1 MNTLIRGA
9 MLGLLACPLLAMA
22 DYTVVQITPMTGT
35 QAATG
40 KLLTEGASLVFKEL
54 NEKGGI
60 AGQKI
65 RYVVQDDAYKPDET
79 VRLLKQVSAEKPVAL
94 LGLTGTANVS
104 AAIESGALEA
114 VGVPVV
120 GAYTGATMIREKK
133 HPQIFHLRASY
144 AAEVEKLVEMATTVG
159 QQKIAVLH
167 QNDGFGQ
174 DGLAQVKKSLAAR
187 KLAPVAVASYERGT
201 TQMGPAVEAL
211 AKADAAAIIM
221 ISSTVA
227 TSAFVKGYREKGG
240 FAQLYTLSV
249 NSERDIV
256 ATVGPQSHGLG
267 ISQVFPVPSGGKMPM
282 TRDYLA
288 LLKKHAPDAKPSEG
302 SLEGYVYARVLVE
315 AMRRA
320 GAKAGDPAAITKA
333 LESAPFDLG
342 GFTVSFAPGQHEGSN
357 YVELTMLNRNGELVR

>member
-1 MNTLIRGA
+1 
-9 MLGLLACPLLAMA
+9 
-22 DYTVVQITPMTGT
+22 
-35 QAATG
+35 
-40 KLLTEGASLVFKEL
+40 
-54 NEKGGI
+54 
-60 AGQKI
+60 
-65 RYVVQDDAYKPDET
+65 
-79 VRLLKQVSAEKPVAL
+79 
-94 LGLTGTANVS
+94 
-104 AAIESGALEA
+104 
-114 VGVPVV
+114 
-120 GAYTGATMIREKK
+120 
-133 HPQIFHLRASY
+133 
-144 AAEVEKLVEMATTVG
+144 
-159 QQKIAVLH
+159 
-167 QNDGFGQ
+167 
-174 DGLAQVKKSLAAR
+174 
-187 KLAPVAVASYERGT
+187 
-201 TQMGPAVEAL
+201 MGPAVETL
-211 AKADAAAIIM
+211 AKADASAIIM

-227 TSAFVKGYREKGG
+227 TSAFAKGYREKGG

-256 ATVGPQSHGLG
+256 ATVGTQSHGLG
-267 ISQVFPVPSGGKMPM
+267 ISQVFPVPSGGKLPM